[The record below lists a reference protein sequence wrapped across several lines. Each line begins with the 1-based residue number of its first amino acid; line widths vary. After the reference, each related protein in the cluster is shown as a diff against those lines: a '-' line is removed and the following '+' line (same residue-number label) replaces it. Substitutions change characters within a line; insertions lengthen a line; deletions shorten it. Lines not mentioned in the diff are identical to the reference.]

1 MHKIR
6 KCLLVLFTFGCLGAI
21 AQLQSSNLPIVIIN
35 TGGLSIPDDPK
46 ILVQLKII
54 YNGEGK
60 VNNLTDAPNHYDS
73 YVGIELRGSSSQMF
87 PKKPYGLELRDK
99 NGNEN
104 PQEIFGMPKEADWI
118 LYASYNEKSLMH
130 NVLTMSF
137 GRQLGMY
144 ASRTKYV
151 ELILNGQ
158 YQGVYVWMERIKR
171 DKGRVDIATLRKD
184 DISGDQLTG
193 GYILKIDKSTGT
205 NIGSFRSKYPNLN
218 NNFSTY
224 FYHSPKSINEIQKR
238 YIREEVGR
246 FEDAIA
252 SNDYKDPIKGYRNL
266 IDIQSFVKL
275 FLINEVSRNIDGY
288 RISSFLYK
296 DRDSKNPKIVA
307 GPPWDYDI
315 SYGNADYCQGNR
327 YDLFA
332 YRFNEIC
339 PNDFWL
345 VPFYW
350 QKMVN
355 DPFFVGELRN
365 IYFKERESGG
375 VFDITRVHREI
386 DEMANEIR
394 DAQKRNFQKWPI
406 LGVYIWPNP
415 RPVATSW
422 ELEVLELK
430 NWVAARLLWL
440 DQNLPREF
448 VITANEFENNQFQVT
463 AFPNPFVDKIYLN
476 LKSPAA
482 TLSKITLTDV
492 LGKII
497 LEQDLELKEG
507 DQEHELV
514 LENFTSMQSVV
525 ILKIQTSEGQV
536 VMNRLVGK
544 L

>member
-1 MHKIR
+1 
-6 KCLLVLFTFGCLGAI
+6 
-21 AQLQSSNLPIVIIN
+21 
-35 TGGLSIPDDPK
+35 
-46 ILVQLKII
+46 
-54 YNGEGK
+54 
-60 VNNLTDAPNHYDS
+60 
-73 YVGIELRGSSSQMF
+73 
-87 PKKPYGLELRDK
+87 
-99 NGNEN
+99 
-104 PQEIFGMPKEADWI
+104 
-118 LYASYNEKSLMH
+118 
-130 NVLTMSF
+130 
-137 GRQLGMY
+137 
-144 ASRTKYV
+144 
-151 ELILNGQ
+151 
-158 YQGVYVWMERIKR
+158 
-171 DKGRVDIATLRKD
+171 
-184 DISGDQLTG
+184 
-193 GYILKIDKSTGT
+193 
-205 NIGSFRSKYPNLN
+205 
-218 NNFSTY
+218 
-224 FYHSPKSINEIQKR
+224 
-238 YIREEVGR
+238 VGR

-252 SNDYKDPIKGYRNL
+252 SNNYKDPIKGYRNL

-440 DQNLPREF
+440 DQNLPQEF
-448 VITANEFENNQFQVT
+448 VITANEFENNKFQVT